1 VYCKKQVLLLTDC
14 QTFITEQ
21 CPVGVQCCVIH
32 EAICPNC
39 RGLNAAP
46 YEYGTWLLCAGAVS
60 LGPWYVTAVDMGS
73 LLRERQTPHGMIE
86 EARIIVF

>member
-1 VYCKKQVLLLTDC
+1 
-14 QTFITEQ
+14 
-21 CPVGVQCCVIH
+21 VIH

-39 RGLNAAP
+39 RGLNACSIRVWNLVAVCRGSIP
-46 YEYGTWLLCAGAVS
+46 GT

-73 LLRERQTPHGMIE
+73 LVRERRTPHGMIE